1 MFAIIPNTNK
11 CSFSE
16 KAMKTILHVDLNNFY
31 ASVECRDDPSLRGK
45 PVAVCGDIELRHGIV
60 LAKSEAAKKQG
71 VKTGYTI
78 ADAKR
83 ACPDLIVVKPRMDRY
98 LEFSKG
104 AKRIYAEYT
113 DQVESFGID
122 ECWLDLGSYGYGK
135 ETADEIRQKLKDD
148 LGLTASVGVSYNKI
162 FAKLGSDYK
171 KPDATTVITEENY
184 KSVLWPLP
192 VGDMLFVGRS
202 AEKRLRM
209 YGICTIGDLA
219 AADER
224 MLRSLLGKNGAML
237 GRFANGLDNS
247 AVARIDDPPLIKSI
261 GNSTTAPRDLV
272 SDDDIKQTY
281 MTLSDLVASR
291 LRRHGLKC
299 RSVQI
304 SVRNGDL
311 TAYTRQKKLIS
322 PICTSDEIFGA
333 ATALYAVNRSAGP
346 VRSLGVRASDLE
358 TEDGLQ
364 MTFLDDIR
372 KLKKESREKAIDLLR
387 KKYGICAVVRGINL
401 IDPSLSGFF
410 SEGKYEIEDFFGDC
424 VKI

>member
-1 MFAIIPNTNK
+1 MR
-11 CSFSE
+11 
-16 KAMKTILHVDLNNFY
+16 TILHVDLNNFY
-31 ASVECRDDPSLRGK
+31 ASVECRDDPSLKGK

-60 LAKSEAAKKQG
+60 LAKSDAAKKRG

-83 ACPDLIVVKPRMDRY
+83 ACPDIIIKKPRMDRY
-98 LEFSKG
+98 LEFSKN

-113 DQVESFGID
+113 DSVESFGID
-122 ECWLDLGSYGYGK
+122 ECWLDLGICKYGE
-135 ETADEIRQKLKDD
+135 ETADEIREKLKNR

-171 KPDATTVITEENY
+171 KPDATTVITEENF
-184 KSVLWPLP
+184 KTLLWPLP

-209 YGICTIGDLA
+209 FGINTIGELA
-219 AADER
+219 LADEPV
-224 MLRSLLGKNGAML
+224 LRSLLGKNGVL
-237 GRFANGLDNS
+237 LWRFANGLDNS
-247 AVARIDDPPLIKSI
+247 AVSRLGDPPLIKSI
-261 GNSTTAPRDLV
+261 GNSTTAPRDLI
-272 SDDDIKQTY
+272 SDDDIRQTY

-299 RSVQI
+299 TNVQI

-311 TAYTRQKKLIS
+311 TAYTRQRKLPS
-322 PICTSDEIFGA
+322 PICTSDEIFEEATSLHYETRQSGA
-333 ATALYAVNRSAGP
+333 P
-346 VRSLGVRASDLE
+346 VRSLGVRASALE
-358 TEDGLQ
+358 RETGLQ
-364 MTFLDDIR
+364 MTFLDDEEKIKR
-372 KLKKESREKAIDLLR
+372 ESKEKAIDALR
-387 KKYGICAVVRGINL
+387 NKYGISAVIHGINL

-410 SEGKYEIEDFFGDC
+410 SAGKYETEDFFGDC